1 MKIDNSIVTID
12 GKTYPAVGFGTYR
25 LTGKVCQKAVLEA
38 IQTGYR
44 IIDTATYYANFESI
58 AQAVN
63 GFDRS
68 QFYLISKV
76 WPDMQAPGDLRRDF
90 QKTIKE
96 LNIDYLDAYFIHW
109 PNSKLP
115 IEPTLK
121 AMKELPI
128 RHIGLSNV
136 TTNHLKRALVVGIPI
151 SWVQVEMHPHFCDK
165 ALLEFCRSHNIGLQ
179 AWRPLD
185 EGRIKDDPLLASIGK
200 KYNKSACQ
208 VALKWCLQMGAIPL
222 PGSKTLHHI
231 QENFDISTFR
241 LTEEEMESINSRAF
255 RGKRYRLT
263 GKHGFADEFDYSYEE
278 CWPKTH
284 S

>member
-44 IIDTATYYANFESI
+44 IIDTATYYTNFESI

-115 IEPTLK
+115 IEPTLQ
-121 AMKELPI
+121 AMKERTGCVPS
-128 RHIGLSNV
+128 G
-136 TTNHLKRALVVGIPI
+136 
-151 SWVQVEMHPHFCDK
+151 
-165 ALLEFCRSHNIGLQ
+165 
-179 AWRPLD
+179 
-185 EGRIKDDPLLASIGK
+185 
-200 KYNKSACQ
+200 
-208 VALKWCLQMGAIPL
+208 
-222 PGSKTLHHI
+222 
-231 QENFDISTFR
+231 
-241 LTEEEMESINSRAF
+241 
-255 RGKRYRLT
+255 LT
-263 GKHGFADEFDYSYEE
+263 GQVLVRQSSRPWVFPWNPWSQPVSPRTPRDEPRLPRQRRGRSLVLWSHLRHSRSRKCPRDRRIVADRAPPGTSAEHRNEAE
-278 CWPKTH
+278 RRQQG
-284 S
+284 